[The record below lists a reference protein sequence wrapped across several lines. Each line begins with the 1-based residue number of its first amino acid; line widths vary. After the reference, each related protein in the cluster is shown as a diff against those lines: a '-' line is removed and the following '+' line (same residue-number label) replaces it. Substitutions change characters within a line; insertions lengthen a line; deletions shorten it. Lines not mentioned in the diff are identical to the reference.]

1 MKRSEINRYILE
13 TGDFFTRHGFY
24 LPVWAQWSPQE
35 WETKGPECREV
46 VTNGLGW
53 DITDF
58 GSNDFLHEGLALV
71 TLRNGNI
78 RLDRKP
84 YCEKIMMVRKGQVT
98 PIHFHWKKMEDIIN
112 CGGGELCM
120 RLWQADADEELS
132 DKPCTVR
139 LDGVETTVP
148 AGETLRLAKGRS
160 ITFTP
165 YLYHTFWAEGEDCLV
180 GEVSTVNDDT
190 NDNRFYTPL
199 GRYPAIDE
207 DEPARFLLCNEY
219 PTLK

>member
-1 MKRSEINRYILE
+1 MKS
-13 TGDFFTRHGFY
+13 
-24 LPVWAQWSPQE
+24 
-35 WETKGPECREV
+35 CR
-46 VTNGLGW
+46 
-53 DITDF
+53 I
-58 GSNDFLHEGLALV
+58 SLV
-71 TLRNGNI
+71 
-78 RLDRKP
+78 
-84 YCEKIMMVRKGQVT
+84 
-98 PIHFHWKKMEDIIN
+98 
-112 CGGGELCM
+112 
-120 RLWQADADEELS
+120 
-132 DKPCTVR
+132 TVR

-207 DEPARFLLCNEY
+207 DEPVRFLLCNEY